1 MIVKEDKSSSSATE
15 SRLRDEGGKESEALF
30 DFAATRVT
38 EIKLLICCIKFMG
51 DEISH
56 QKVDE
61 ELALLVQSGK
71 VEFFDFLIERYE
83 NKIRRYSRKF
93 LSDYEDINDILQ
105 DVFIKAYK
113 NIQSFDTKRKF
124 SPWLYRIAHNELVN
138 ALKKKK
144 RNPLPLFDLD
154 VFFPQY
160 FSDNSLNQQIDRQD
174 MREIIDKCL
183 DKLELKYREPIIL
196 YYFEELNYKE
206 IADVMQIPIS
216 TVGIRIKRA
225 KKIMRSICKKLGYN
239 L

>member
-1 MIVKEDKSSSSATE
+1 MGEDVSQK
-15 SRLRDEGGKESEALF
+15 DE
-30 DFAATRVT
+30 
-38 EIKLLICCIKFMG
+38 EIALLI
-51 DEISH
+51 
-56 QKVDE
+56 
-61 ELALLVQSGK
+61 QSGK

-225 KKIMRSICKKLGYN
+225 KKIMRSICKKIGYK

>member
-1 MIVKEDKSSSSATE
+1 MGEDVSHQKVKEDKSSSSP
-15 SRLRDEGGKESEALF
+15 
-30 DFAATRVT
+30 TRVAAKGGEERT
-38 EIKLLICCIKFMG
+38 FFDSLSLRESSADEEIALLI
-51 DEISH
+51 
-56 QKVDE
+56 
-61 ELALLVQSGK
+61 QSGK
-71 VEFFDFLIERYE
+71 VDFFDFLIERYE

-105 DVFIKAYK
+105 DIFIKAYK

-138 ALKKKK
+138 VLKKKK
-144 RNPLPLFDLD
+144 RNPLPMFDLD

-225 KKIMRSICKKLGYN
+225 KKIMRSICKKLEYK